1 MVFLTMLRAFTR
13 TTIRLDAIN
22 LSARCAST
30 GHGIAPPLKG
40 IKIVDLT
47 RVLAGPTATM
57 LLADLGADVIKI
69 EELTQGDDTSVFE

>member
-1 MVFLTMLRAFTR
+1 MLRALTRTKSRLAASNSFTR
-13 TTIRLDAIN
+13 RV
-22 LSARCAST
+22 ST